1 MFSLRLARP
10 YLQRHVNRRR
20 LFSDVSLP
28 IPNKPKGWP
37 TPWITEDEA
46 TDFLFPLY
54 SHGWYVATVRNDS
67 VTRTAGL
74 ARRFPFPD
82 FAPAAAFARD
92 IFTLIEAEN
101 HHPCWLNMSHSTK
114 GSILHICSTTHSA
127 LRPAWDPVDTPD
139 SRALEGI
146 TLRDLRFAALISSL
160 PTSPGAPSME
170 IEPSSS
176 RPAWE
181 ELIATLQSWSI
192 KPPSAAA
199 AARPKKSRTQQKS
212 ETNTLTCA
220 ACAGPHATKA
230 CPTRHSLTP
239 PPCSVC
245 KGLHWRV
252 DCPIRRQAQR
262 SGSTVSQ
269 IRKTSMGSIS
279 SDTSY
284 ESPSEPCPNCGGAHW
299 KADCR
304 EPQAPPE
311 LLQHLKL
318 PVPKPDLY

>member
-10 YLQRHVNRRR
+10 CLQRHVNRRR

-67 VTRTAGL
+67 VTCTAGL

-101 HHPCWLNMSHSTK
+101 VTSPLLAQPTK

-127 LRPAWDPVDTPD
+127 LRPAWDPLT
-139 SRALEGI
+139 
-146 TLRDLRFAALISSL
+146 
-160 PTSPGAPSME
+160 
-170 IEPSSS
+170 
-176 RPAWE
+176 
-181 ELIATLQSWSI
+181 ATLQSWSI
-192 KPPSAAA
+192 KPPSAAAA

-318 PVPKPDLY
+318 PVPKPDLC